1 MALYLKLRW
10 LTGMANLKVKI
21 GSIELK
27 NPVMVASGT
36 FGYGEEYSPYID
48 LNSLGAIVVKG
59 ISLNPM
65 DGNPPPRIWE
75 TPSGLLNSIGLQ
87 NVGVKAF
94 IREKLPYLKGF
105 DTRIIVN
112 IFGTTVG
119 EYVKVTERLSEI
131 SGIDGLELNISC
143 PNVKK
148 GGMIFGIDPKSTKR
162 VISAVKKV
170 CHFPLIVKLSPNVTD
185 ITEFAKIA
193 EGEGADAI
201 SLINTI
207 PGMSIDIETRRP
219 RLSTITGGLSG
230 PAIRPIALRMVW
242 QVAKTVKLPI
252 IGMGGICT
260 AEDAL
265 EFILAGATAIAVGT
279 ANFFNPNTTSEI
291 IDGLDRYLNEKG
303 IADIKELIGG
313 MYA

>member
-1 MALYLKLRW
+1 MP
-10 LTGMANLKVKI
+10 NLKVNI
-21 GSIELK
+21 GSLELK

-65 DGNPPPRIWE
+65 EGNPPPRIWE

-87 NVGVKAF
+87 NIGVKAF
-94 IREKLPYLKGF
+94 IKERLPSLRGL

-112 IFGTTVG
+112 IFGTTLK
-119 EYVKVTERLSEI
+119 EYVKVTERLSEV

-143 PNVKK
+143 PNLKK
-148 GGMIFGIDPKSTKR
+148 GGMTFGIDPKSTKMIVSMVRR
-162 VISAVKKV
+162 VCPYI
-170 CHFPLIVKLSPNVTD
+170 LIVKLSPNVTD
-185 ITEFAKIA
+185 ITEFGKIA
-193 EGEGADAI
+193 EGEGADAV

-207 PGMSIDIETRRP
+207 PGMAIDIETKRP

-242 QVAKTVKLPI
+242 QVARAVKLPI
-252 IGMGGICT
+252 IGMGGISST
-260 AEDAL
+260 EDAL

-279 ANFFNPNTTSEI
+279 ANLFNPNITSEI
-291 IDGLDRYLNEKG
+291 ISGLDRYLTEKG
-303 IADIKELIGG
+303 VTDIKELIGG
-313 MYA
+313 MHA